1 MQLIRRLTILLA
13 LALAASTL
21 PAQDE
26 ADEAAAPGGA
36 DEQTEAPA
44 DPAPGDVA
52 GDAEGDDAERDDD
65 DDAPE
70 AGEDEVFVP
79 TEELSAEDEVT
90 FPVGI

>member
-1 MQLIRRLTILLA
+1 MQPIRRLTMLLA

-26 ADEAAAPGGA
+26 ADEAAAAGGA
-36 DEQTEAPA
+36 DEPAEASA
-44 DPAPGDVA
+44 EPAPDDA
-52 GDAEGDDAERDDD
+52 ADDAEGDDD
-65 DDAPE
+65 DDAAD
-70 AGEDEVFVP
+70 AGEDEIFVP